1 MIHTDH
7 LPGEQDS
14 SVGGSSALPG
24 LGPSSRIGPPWRAS
38 FYVDGFNLY
47 HAIDDL
53 GDHRLK
59 WLDLRS
65 LCTSFLTAED
75 QLISVHFFTALNRWD
90 AEKRDRHVAYL
101 TALQQRGVIIELG
114 AFDRPKKYCW
124 DKNDYCR
131 NYSEKKT
138 DVAIA
143 VSLLG
148 DGYEDK
154 YDKAFLVSADS
165 DQVPLAQRFRASLPN
180 KRLLH
185 IAPPN
190 RYSEAREL
198 ADEIGRSF
206 QLTAGRIHQHLLPAE
221 FRDERGRLIVA
232 RPAHYGP
239 HP

>member
-1 MIHTDH
+1 MGRTHR
-7 LPGEQDS
+7 L
-14 SVGGSSALPG
+14 GGPRLHR
-24 LGPSSRIGPPWRAS
+24 LGAPLREKGPPWRAS

-65 LCTSFLTAED
+65 LCASFLTAED
-75 QLISVHFFTALNRWD
+75 QLVSVHFFTALNRWD
-90 AEKRDRHVAYL
+90 AQKRDRHVDYI
-101 TALQQRGVIIELG
+101 TALEQTGVIVQLG
-114 AFDRPKKYCW
+114 TFDRPKKYCW
-124 DKNDYCR
+124 DKDDYCK

-165 DQVPLAQRFRASLPN
+165 DQVPLAERFRASLPN

-185 IAPPN
+185 IAPPD
-190 RYSEAREL
+190 RYGEAREL

-206 QLTAGRIHQHLLPAE
+206 HLTAGRIRQHPLPAE
-221 FRDERGRLIVA
+221 FRDARGRLIVA

-239 HP
+239 HA